1 MSLQLHPT
9 DSVDY
14 AKITGAENSPMG
26 PYTLVKVMW
35 YFMDLAAMELD
46 ALRSMVVFGSALSQ
60 HVLKVSSVE
69 RKIVV
74 QLPYCEH
81 SSLLA
86 YCERTGTSA
95 SSRAPAGIM
104 PHTLADGRY
113 RSFSASRAVSS
124 GIGPGTAA
132 VFAHTDSRGY
142 HGTRVHDSHIVTQT

>member
-1 MSLQLHPT
+1 
-9 DSVDY
+9 
-14 AKITGAENSPMG
+14 MG

-132 VFAHTDSRGY
+132 VFR
-142 HGTRVHDSHIVTQT
+142 SHTQTPGGTTVREYTTLTLSLKPKVPLLRC